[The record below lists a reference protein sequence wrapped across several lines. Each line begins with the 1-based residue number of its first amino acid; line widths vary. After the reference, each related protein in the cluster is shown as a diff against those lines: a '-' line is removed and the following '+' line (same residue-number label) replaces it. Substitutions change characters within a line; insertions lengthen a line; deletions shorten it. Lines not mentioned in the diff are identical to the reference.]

1 MEAARI
7 LLIGRTPATG
17 ASVANALI
25 KHYPVLTASSG
36 KHAIQ
41 MAQENPIRVVVL
53 DAISMRTPG
62 DRICSEFRES
72 LPSTALIHLHPG
84 PKAPV
89 HSQADVVLLH
99 PVTARRLL
107 NSIESLLQEKTD
119 DLLVCGPFVIN
130 QTRRLLI
137 ANGQETQ
144 LTPKQLLLIETFF
157 TNPCLTLDRRTLMEK
172 VWQTDYVGDTRT
184 LDVHIR
190 WVREMIEADPS
201 HPQYLKTVRGV
212 GYRLDLPNI
221 EPKLEIPQPILP

>member
-1 MEAARI
+1 VEAAHI

-36 KHAIQ
+36 KLAIQ
-41 MAQENPIRVVVL
+41 LAQENPIRVVVL

-62 DRICSEFRES
+62 DRICDQLREALPTIS
-72 LPSTALIHLHPG
+72 LVHLHPG
-84 PKAPV
+84 PKRELQ
-89 HSQADVVLLH
+89 SQADVVLLH
-99 PVTARRLL
+99 PVTSRRLL
-107 NSIESLLQEKTD
+107 NSIEALFQDKSD
-119 DLLVCGPFVIN
+119 DLLVCGPFTIN
-130 QTRRLLI
+130 RTRRLLI
-137 ANGQETQ
+137 ANNQETQ

-172 VWQTDYVGDTRT
+172 VWQTDYIGDTRT

-201 HPQYLKTVRGV
+201 HPQYLKTIRGV
-212 GYRLDLPNI
+212 GYRLDLPNV
-221 EPKLEIPQPILP
+221 EAPLAVPQPILP

>member
-7 LLIGRTPATG
+7 LLIGRTPANG

-36 KHAIQ
+36 KLAIQ
-41 MAQENPIRVVVL
+41 LAQENPIRVVVL

-62 DRICSEFRES
+62 DRICNEFRAAQPALS
-72 LPSTALIHLHPG
+72 LVHLHPG
-84 PKAPV
+84 PKANV
-89 HSQADVVLLH
+89 RSNADVVLLH

-107 NSIESLLQEKTD
+107 SSIDAMLQDKSD
-119 DLLVCGPFVIN
+119 DFLVCGPFKVN
-130 QTRRLLI
+130 RTRRLLI

-201 HPQYLKTVRGV
+201 HPLYLRTVRGV
-212 GYRLDLPNI
+212 GYRLDVP
-221 EPKLEIPQPILP
+221 EVETAATPQPALP